1 MVMVPNLQMNKLGPK
16 EVKRLAKGE
25 GIMHKALYMKV
36 FCSCVQSHHVNCFHG
51 QIKGEDD
58 ELKKI
63 SLL

>member
-1 MVMVPNLQMNKLGPK
+1 MKKIGHK

-25 GIMHKALYMKV
+25 SIMDKASNMKV
-36 FCSCVQSHHVNCFHG
+36 FCSCVLSHHVNCFHG
-51 QIKGEDD
+51 QIKVEDD